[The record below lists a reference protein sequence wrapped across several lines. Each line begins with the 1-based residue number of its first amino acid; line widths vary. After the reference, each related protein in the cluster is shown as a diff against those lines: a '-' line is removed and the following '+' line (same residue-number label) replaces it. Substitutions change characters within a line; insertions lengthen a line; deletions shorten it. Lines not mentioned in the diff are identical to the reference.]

1 MHLVTGMAASS
12 GQVIDLTLGD
22 NLGEFEEDAI
32 RIRQVRVN
40 LLSNSMKFARCG
52 TYVQIAIGAT
62 PPAPRMGTDTPRM
75 DHETRERVGDR
86 ACLWTNWTGYSGHL
100 SNSTCSSGAS
110 PVGWTRILPERR
122 TGRVVLV
129 GEADSVRAV
138 RTSWLEA
145 TGFEVLASSDLDQAL
160 GRVPQ
165 FTPDVLLID
174 SSAYPMELVLLAETI
189 VTPVVV
195 PMPVVTTAWRT
206 ALYEKCGDAMVFGL
220 PCPPGAVLAALDRAL
235 AGGNH
240 GPRGGNGPVHV
251 GRKARTGKSPSMH
264 RH

>member
-1 MHLVTGMAASS
+1 LLV
-12 GQVIDLTLGD
+12 
-22 NLGEFEEDAI
+22 
-32 RIRQVRVN
+32 
-40 LLSNSMKFARCG
+40 
-52 TYVQIAIGAT
+52 
-62 PPAPRMGTDTPRM
+62 
-75 DHETRERVGDR
+75 
-86 ACLWTNWTGYSGHL
+86 
-100 SNSTCSSGAS
+100 
-110 PVGWTRILPERR
+110 
-122 TGRVVLV
+122 
-129 GEADSVRAV
+129 SVRAV
-138 RTSWLEA
+138 RTSWLET

-174 SSAYPMELVLLAETI
+174 SGAYPMELGLLAETI

-251 GRKARTGKSPSMH
+251 GRKARTGESPSMH
-264 RH
+264 RHRRAPARLTAHSMLRPRLVGTAGGIASASVQNG